1 MWISSF
7 LSVFTESSSI
17 TFNMWLR
24 GHFSLAANNLTV
36 PAERVSL
43 TPNSLY
49 WAPSILLWSE
59 RFTVLP
65 FSLSTLFKHTH
76 IQHILS
82 RVWRRWVRKQNNA
95 WYRACG
101 HHMSHA
107 APAGVGGVVVYRGES
122 MKYPN
127 RAVSSRTQLSS
138 VVRERGVWET
148 SPEARGTAG
157 ALPEY
162 PVNSSRYQH
171 RHSKSSSRLQ
181 VLWLWCSG
189 PIYRSG
195 SQCVLKHHHSHNCPL
210 SK

>member
-1 MWISSF
+1 
-7 LSVFTESSSI
+7 
-17 TFNMWLR
+17 
-24 GHFSLAANNLTV
+24 
-36 PAERVSL
+36 
-43 TPNSLY
+43 
-49 WAPSILLWSE
+49 
-59 RFTVLP
+59 
-65 FSLSTLFKHTH
+65 
-76 IQHILS
+76 
-82 RVWRRWVRKQNNA
+82 VRKQNNA

-181 VLWLWCSG
+181 VLWL
-189 PIYRSG
+189 
-195 SQCVLKHHHSHNCPL
+195 
-210 SK
+210 